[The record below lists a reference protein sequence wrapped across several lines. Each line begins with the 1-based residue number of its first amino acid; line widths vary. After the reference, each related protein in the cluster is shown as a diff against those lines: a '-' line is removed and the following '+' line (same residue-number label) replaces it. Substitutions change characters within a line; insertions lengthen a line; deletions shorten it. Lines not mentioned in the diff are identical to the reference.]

1 MRGPLLALLVCTA
14 ALTGCGGDAS
24 PQGGP
29 AGGGRGRGTFP
40 PMPVK
45 TITIT
50 PKPIPQ
56 TSEFVATIKSLRST
70 NIQPQ
75 AERIIRQLTVMA
87 GDSVRAGQPLM
98 QIDPEKQQPTVA
110 TTQ

>member
-1 MRGPLLALLVCTA
+1 MRGLLLPLLVCTA
-14 ALTGCGGDAS
+14 ALTGCSGGDAS

-29 AGGGRGRGTFP
+29 AGGGRGAFP

-45 TITIT
+45 TITVT
-50 PKPIPQ
+50 PKPVPQ

-75 AERIIRQLTVMA
+75 VEGIIRQIMVMA

-98 QIDPEKQQPTVA
+98 QLDPEKQQA
-110 TTQ
+110 